1 MKAKERAKEKKTSA
15 KEMEFE
21 LKYCERCGV
30 LWVRPVGG
38 DQIYCVAC
46 GREMADLP
54 PASHEADG
62 ERMPRGRQWCEEE
75 AEFEGYEE
83 YDLGEDAAG
92 GVA

>member
-1 MKAKERAKEKKTSA
+1 MQAKERAKEKEKTSA
-15 KEMEFE
+15 KEVEFE

-46 GREMADLP
+46 GREMDDLP
-54 PASHEADG
+54 PASYEADSG
-62 ERMPRGRQWCEEE
+62 RMPHSRQWYEEE
-75 AEFEGYEE
+75 VEFEGYEDDVDE
-83 YDLGEDAAG
+83 NAVG

>member
-1 MKAKERAKEKKTSA
+1 MKSEQNKTEASGTH
-15 KEMEFE
+15 FE

-30 LWVRPVGG
+30 LWVRPVGRE
-38 DQIYCVAC
+38 QIYCAGC

-62 ERMPRGRQWCEEE
+62 LRRRDLWSAEEI
-75 AEFEGYEE
+75 EFEGWEDYEE
-83 YDLGEDAAG
+83 CDLSGPG

>member
-1 MKAKERAKEKKTSA
+1 MQSKEKKKASE

-38 DQIYCVAC
+38 EQIYCVAC

-54 PASHEADG
+54 PASHEADS
-62 ERMPRGRQWCEEE
+62 ERMPHGRQWYEEE
-75 AEFEGYEE
+75 VEFAVYEE
-83 YDLGEDAAG
+83 YDVDADLAG